1 MTLRI
6 AWGIT
11 GCGDYLK
18 VSLDL
23 MKELTKEHNIDV
35 KVSKAGYKMV

>member
-23 MKELTKEHNIDV
+23 MKETHKRT
-35 KVSKAGYKMV
+35 